1 MYKIVIIMFLLNP
14 AAAEDALEVNFKHGK
29 VLEFS
34 RIEHCYEHIHNNLA
48 ELKEFAGLEYGPDVP
63 VKSINWFKKTVGV

>member
-14 AAAEDALEVNFKHGK
+14 AVEDALEVSFKNGK

-63 VKSINWFKKTVGV
+63 VKSINCFKKNVGV

>member
-14 AAAEDALEVNFKHGK
+14 AVEDALEVDFKNGK

-48 ELKEFAGLEYGPDVP
+48 ELKEFAGLEFGPDVP
-63 VKSINWFKKTVGV
+63 IKSINCFKKNVGV

>member
-14 AAAEDALEVNFKHGK
+14 AVEDALEVSFKNGK

-48 ELKEFAGLEYGPDVP
+48 ELKKFAGLEFGPDVP
-63 VKSINWFKKTVGV
+63 IKSINCFKKNVGV

>member
-14 AAAEDALEVNFKHGK
+14 AVEDALEVSFKNGK

-48 ELKEFAGLEYGPDVP
+48 ELKEFAGLEFGHDVP
-63 VKSINWFKKTVGV
+63 IKSINCFKKNVGV

>member
-14 AAAEDALEVNFKHGK
+14 VVEDALEVNFKNGK

-48 ELKEFAGLEYGPDVP
+48 ELKEFAGLEFGPDVP
-63 VKSINWFKKTVGV
+63 IKSINCFKKNVGV

>member
-63 VKSINWFKKTVGV
+63 VKSINCFKKNVGV

>member
-14 AAAEDALEVNFKHGK
+14 VVEDALEVNFKNGK

-48 ELKEFAGLEYGPDVP
+48 ELIEFAGLEFGPGVP
-63 VKSINWFKKTVGV
+63 IKSINCFKKNVGV

>member
-14 AAAEDALEVNFKHGK
+14 AVEDALEVSFKNGK

-48 ELKEFAGLEYGPDVP
+48 ELKEFAGLEFGPDVP
-63 VKSINWFKKTVGV
+63 IKSIYCFKKNVGV

>member
-14 AAAEDALEVNFKHGK
+14 AVEDALEVSFKNGK

-34 RIEHCYEHIHNNLA
+34 RIEHCYEHIHINLA
-48 ELKEFAGLEYGPDVP
+48 ELKEFAGLEFGPDVP
-63 VKSINWFKKTVGV
+63 IKSINCFKKNVGV

>member
-14 AAAEDALEVNFKHGK
+14 AAVEDALEV
-29 VLEFS
+29 
-34 RIEHCYEHIHNNLA
+34 HCYEHIHNNLA

-63 VKSINWFKKTVGV
+63 VKSINCFKKNVGV

>member
-48 ELKEFAGLEYGPDVP
+48 ELKEFAGLEFGPDVP
-63 VKSINWFKKTVGV
+63 IKSINCFKKNVGV

>member
-14 AAAEDALEVNFKHGK
+14 AIEDALEVNFKNGK

-34 RIEHCYEHIHNNLA
+34 KIEHCYEHIHNNIA
-48 ELKEFAGLEYGPDVP
+48 ELKEFAGLEFGPDVP
-63 VKSINWFKKTVGV
+63 VKSINCFKKNVGV

>member
-14 AAAEDALEVNFKHGK
+14 AVEAALEVSFKNGK

-48 ELKEFAGLEYGPDVP
+48 ELKEFAGLEFGPDVP
-63 VKSINWFKKTVGV
+63 IKSINCFKKNVGV

>member
-1 MYKIVIIMFLLNP
+1 MFLLNP

-63 VKSINWFKKTVGV
+63 VKSINCFKKNVGV

>member
-1 MYKIVIIMFLLNP
+1 MYKIVILMFLLDP
-14 AAAEDALEVNFKHGK
+14 TAEDALEVNFKHGK

-48 ELKEFAGLEYGPDVP
+48 ELKEFARLEFGPDVP
-63 VKSINWFKKTVGV
+63 VKSINCFKKNIGV

>member
-14 AAAEDALEVNFKHGK
+14 AAVEDALEVNFKHGK

-63 VKSINWFKKTVGV
+63 VKSINCFKKNVGV